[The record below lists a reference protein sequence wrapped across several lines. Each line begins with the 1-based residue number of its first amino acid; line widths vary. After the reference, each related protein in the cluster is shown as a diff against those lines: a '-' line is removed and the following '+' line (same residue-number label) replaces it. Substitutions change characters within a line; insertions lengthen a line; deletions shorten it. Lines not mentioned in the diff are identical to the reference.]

1 MAQSSTSV
9 IGSVT
14 EITGNVSGNG
24 GLRVEGTVNGSV
36 SVSGPLH
43 VLSGASISGS
53 VEAES
58 LELGGALGGDIRV
71 RGPVSIAADADYSGK
86 IEAER
91 VTIAEGSKVNA
102 QLDTPFDLN
111 LDF

>member
-1 MAQSSTSV
+1 MAQSNNSV

-24 GLRVEGTVNGSV
+24 GLRVDGKIDGSV
-36 SVSGPLH
+36 SVGGPL
-43 VLSGASISGS
+43 VISPGGAVSGG

-58 LELGGALGGDIRV
+58 VELSGKLGGDIQA
-71 RGPVSIAADADYSGK
+71 RGPVSITADADYSGK

-111 LDF
+111 FDF